1 MAERQRFTL
10 ISPNPR
16 LAGVLHERQPRL
28 VPEDLYHWAVDYVEE
43 VGAVM
48 RSREYKVSI
57 LASGA
62 TYALFIGASR
72 AFPLL
77 TKLGVVSEAF
87 GLR

>member
-1 MAERQRFTL
+1 M
-10 ISPNPR
+10 ISSEPR
-16 LAGVLHERQPRL
+16 LAKVLHGRQPIL
-28 VPEDLYHWAVDYVEE
+28 IPDGLYHWMVDYAED

-57 LASGA
+57 LATGA

-87 GLR
+87 GLRR